1 MIPDL
6 TQLRDYNNSIDRSAE
21 DQLTKLMEGLTCGV
35 SVDDIIGADDD
46 EAIECESE
54 TIELEAVEDD
64 SDGDVDDE
72 ATIRSS

>member
-1 MIPDL
+1 MADL
-6 TQLRDYNNSIDRSAE
+6 TLVHDYNKRIDGSVE
-21 DQLTKLMEGLTCGV
+21 DELTKLMDGLNFSV
-35 SVDDIIGADDD
+35 SVVDYIGADDD